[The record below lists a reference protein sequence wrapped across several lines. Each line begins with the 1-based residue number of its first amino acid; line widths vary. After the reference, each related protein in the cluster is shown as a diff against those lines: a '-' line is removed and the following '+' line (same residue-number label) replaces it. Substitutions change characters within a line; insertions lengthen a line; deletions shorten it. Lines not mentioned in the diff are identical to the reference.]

1 MINSV
6 LRRMKIPR
14 SCQEIPRRGVS
25 VSKLETHWLDM
36 GTDRYEMVDVSTVCP
51 LFCTVNR

>member
-36 GTDRYEMVDVSTVCP
+36 GTDR
-51 LFCTVNR
+51 